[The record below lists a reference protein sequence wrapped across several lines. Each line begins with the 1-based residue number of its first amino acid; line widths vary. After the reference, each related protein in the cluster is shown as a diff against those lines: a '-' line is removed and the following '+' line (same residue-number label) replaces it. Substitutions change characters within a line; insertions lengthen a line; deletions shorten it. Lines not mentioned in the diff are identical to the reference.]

1 MRTRSAAVEL
11 TWNGA
16 AVKSKMLGQ
25 TTEIT
30 YTDPASGEAD
40 SLDISIH
47 DRDRQWTVAWLPLE
61 GDTLEAAIKLSNWE
75 REDDNRALPCG
86 FFILDNFDF
95 AGWPI
100 TGTISAVSVPADGAF
115 RETERTKTWEKVTV
129 QEIGKEIASRAGIAL
144 AWDVEG
150 TPFTIQSIE
159 QSSQTDC
166 DFYMQVC
173 ESYGYAMKV
182 YAQKI
187 VVFDREAYK
196 KKDPVLT
203 IRESD
208 IESWSWKKTL
218 AGTYTGG
225 EYTYTDPITEAEI
238 KATVGTGTR
247 ILKQSGKAD
256 NLADAERK
264 IQAAVD
270 SANHGHTTLSLTITG
285 NATLVASQCV
295 TVVGLGRLSGK
306 YYIDSITHHVGN
318 GYTMDLELS
327 LVEAMTEEVIKDATE
342 QMCIRDRRG
351 TIGQVNI
358 FIFLFV
364 HIHDLIF
371 LLCAHHGIEA
381 AVEHVIGRH
390 ITGAADRHNVVNSG
404 GKILS
409 GNKVPVSEIH
419 RLGDHLIAGRERSAA
434 GRVAGEADS
443 YTGNGKRGAVGQVNV
458 AVLLFVHIHEFVFV
472 LCSHDCVDPAVKGV
486 TGTDIP
492 TAADRHDVI
501 FPGGEINTG
510 GVVAAGKFL
519 FKGNGGGRGGRRF
532 YGSR

>member
-1 MRTRSAAVEL
+1 MRTRSAAVDL

-40 SLDISIH
+40 SLDIAIH
-47 DRDRQWTVAWLPLE
+47 DRDRQWTVAWLPLA
-61 GDTLEAAIKLSNWE
+61 GDTLEAIIKLSDWE
-75 REDDNRALPCG
+75 REGDSRALPCG
-86 FFILDNFDF
+86 FFILDNFEF

-159 QSSQTDC
+159 QSGQTDC
-166 DFYMQVC
+166 DFYMELC
-173 ESYGYAMKV
+173 DAYGYAMKV

-203 IRESD
+203 IRETD
-208 IESWSWKKTL
+208 MESWSWKKTL

-225 EYTYTDPITEAEI
+225 EYTYTDPITEEEI

-256 NLADAERK
+256 NLADAERR
-264 IQAAVD
+264 IRAAVD
-270 SANHGHTTLSLTITG
+270 KANHGATTLSVTMTG
-285 NATLVASQCV
+285 NAALVASQCV

-306 YYIDSITHHVGN
+306 YYIDSITHHVG
-318 GYTMDLELS
+318 
-327 LVEAMTEEVIKDATE
+327 
-342 QMCIRDRRG
+342 
-351 TIGQVNI
+351 
-358 FIFLFV
+358 
-364 HIHDLIF
+364 
-371 LLCAHHGIEA
+371 
-381 AVEHVIGRH
+381 
-390 ITGAADRHNVVNSG
+390 
-404 GKILS
+404 
-409 GNKVPVSEIH
+409 
-419 RLGDHLIAGRERSAA
+419 AG
-434 GRVAGEADS
+434 
-443 YTGNGKRGAVGQVNV
+443 
-458 AVLLFVHIHEFVFV
+458 
-472 LCSHDCVDPAVKGV
+472 
-486 TGTDIP
+486 
-492 TAADRHDVI
+492 
-501 FPGGEINTG
+501 
-510 GVVAAGKFL
+510 
-519 FKGNGGGRGGRRF
+519 
-532 YGSR
+532 

>member
-1 MRTRSAAVEL
+1 M
-11 TWNGA
+11 
-16 AVKSKMLGQ
+16 
-25 TTEIT
+25 
-30 YTDPASGEAD
+30 
-40 SLDISIH
+40 
-47 DRDRQWTVAWLPLE
+47 
-61 GDTLEAAIKLSNWE
+61 
-75 REDDNRALPCG
+75 
-86 FFILDNFDF
+86 
-95 AGWPI
+95 
-100 TGTISAVSVPADGAF
+100 SVPADGAF

-129 QEIGKEIASRAGIAL
+129 QEIGKEIASRAGITL

-225 EYTYTDPITEAEI
+225 EYTYTDPITEEEI

-270 SANHGHTTLSLTITG
+270 SANHGHTTISMTITG

-342 QMCIRDRRG
+342 R
-351 TIGQVNI
+351 
-358 FIFLFV
+358 L
-364 HIHDLIF
+364 
-371 LLCAHHGIEA
+371 A
-381 AVEHVIGRH
+381 AVGVMASPEYWVAHYKDVKNLDGLILNMATRIKVNQGGTSITTVDAALDVLTKTGVI
-390 ITGAADRHNVVNSG
+390 NSPDYWATAYTS
-404 GKILS
+404 LAW
-409 GNKVPVSEIH
+409 
-419 RLGDHLIAGRERSAA
+419 LDTLLISAA
-434 GRVAGEADS
+434 NALTAD
-443 YTGNGKRGAVGQVNV
+443 
-458 AVLLFVHIHEFVFV
+458 
-472 LCSHDCVDPAVKGV
+472 
-486 TGTDIP
+486 
-492 TAADRHDVI
+492 
-501 FPGGEINTG
+501 
-510 GVVAAGKFL
+510 
-519 FKGNGGGRGGRRF
+519 
-532 YGSR
+532 